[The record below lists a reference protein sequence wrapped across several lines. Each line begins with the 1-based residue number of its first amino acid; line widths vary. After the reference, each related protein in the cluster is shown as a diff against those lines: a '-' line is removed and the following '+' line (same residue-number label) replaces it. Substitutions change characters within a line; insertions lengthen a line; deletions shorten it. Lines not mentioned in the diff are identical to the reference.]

1 MKRAGKLPEAVRP
14 DDGDRASIESMLR
27 DTPRIED
34 ALRRAVHGAL
44 VRHKALGNPI
54 AVERE
59 GKVLQIPPEEIP
71 V

>member
-1 MKRAGKLPEAVRP
+1 
-14 DDGDRASIESMLR
+14 MLR